1 MWTEFSKGSWCR
13 KGWGPTPQA
22 PTWLAIPRAYRSVYS
37 RIYWLF
43 HFILCSIYK
52 NKKCKQIKAF
62 ICSTH
67 RFLRHLGPGNSP
79 QQHHVHC
86 YSQHR
91 CHKGTGRQ
99 HQQHKQDSKTIFYLN
114 SILHILKNYGYL
126 QYDMQR
132 PQMYFQ
138 DHFYVYIVLEILK
151 IRKIIYIFTIA
162 FLKIW

>member
-13 KGWGPTPQA
+13 KGWGPTPRA
-22 PTWLAIPRAYRSVYS
+22 PMWLAIPRAYRSVYS

-43 HFILCSIYK
+43 HFILCSLYK
-52 NKKCKQIKAF
+52 NKICKKIKAF

-114 SILHILKNYGYL
+114 SIFYTSLKIMATYNIICKDHRCISKIIFTFIL
-126 QYDMQR
+126 
-132 PQMYFQ
+132 
-138 DHFYVYIVLEILK
+138 LEILK

-162 FLKIW
+162 F